1 MPLTL
6 TKEQI
11 VQKLYIAY
19 FNRPAD
25 AVGAAAWLAAL
36 NNGATEAQI
45 AEGFATSP
53 EFIATYG
60 NQSSINYVSA
70 LYNNMFGHK
79 PDAEGLIFWSTMLDS
94 GKINRAQLPVTMLN
108 NLGATDTAVVLNKL
122 QVALS
127 FTSLLTNSANSAQA
141 ITAYQPTNTQ
151 VIETVRG
158 YLSAVNDDRSS
169 LDLAVAKLREFV
181 SGLGDNL
188 TLSTQNLVE
197 ITSATSDTRTGLG
210 ISGGKMTGAGNDW
223 IRIKNLSILDAE
235 IHGNAGNDTLEL
247 IGLTSIR
254 WAHLSGIENLKL
266 TKAIDETKYYSTF
279 IFMTVEQYNSF
290 TGTISAPGINDY
302 ILFQQDLVTNGKV
315 TSISFTAKSG
325 IEHYQCNDKLDYTIT
340 GSSTGNN
347 FSFGD
352 ELNSRDI
359 IKGGNSLTDSIDF
372 DAKRSSI
379 DDLDNITGVEAI
391 RINVFGNGSKI
402 SYRPSGA
409 FASDTSKVKFNFYYF
424 DSNQNL
430 DLNLSNI
437 TNRGMDIEL
446 GIGDKNNSCIVT
458 TTTTVA
464 NIDKVHTVIGQSS
477 LDKFD
482 LPGDGERSYQV
493 YLASFNPATFISDV
507 NARLANLQGYT
518 PAVNNLIQVSVFDTK
533 LDTYAVVDLTGNGV
547 SNDDGVIHLVG
558 YNPVLNGSMFI

>member
-25 AVGAAAWLAAL
+25 AAGAAAWLAAL

-60 NQSSINYVSA
+60 NQSSINYISA

-79 PDAEGLIFWSTMLDS
+79 PDTEGLIFWSTMLDS

-197 ITSATSDTRTGLG
+197 ITSATADTRTGSG

-247 IGLTSIR
+247 IGNSSIVN
-254 WAHLSGIENLKL
+254 ANLSGIENLVL
-266 TKAIDETKYYSTF
+266 TRATDEDNYYSTYS
-279 IFMTVEQYNSF
+279 FMSVEQYNSF
-290 TGTISAPGINDY
+290 TGTITAPGVNDY
-302 ILFQQDLVTNGKV
+302 ISFLQNSGTYGKV
-315 TSISFTAKSG
+315 TSVSFTARSG
-325 IEHYQCNDKLDYTIT
+325 IERYNCNAKLDYKIT
-340 GSSTGNN
+340 GSDSGNT
-347 FSFGD
+347 FSFVN

-359 IKGGNSLTDSIDF
+359 IKGGSSLNDVVNINVDNS
-372 DAKRSSI
+372 AV
-379 DDLDNITGVEAI
+379 DDLDNITGVETI
-391 RINVFGNGSKI
+391 RIYIFGENSKINYRPGGAFSADTTEVRFIASVFGK
-402 SYRPSGA
+402 
-409 FASDTSKVKFNFYYF
+409 
-424 DSNQNL
+424 NQTL

-437 TNRGMDIEL
+437 TNRGLYVDLYPGE
-446 GIGDKNNSCIVT
+446 KNGSTIIT
-458 TTTTVA
+458 TTTTIA
-464 NIDKVHTVIGQSS
+464 NLDKVHTVSGLSANVK
-477 LDKFD
+477 LA
-482 LPGDGERSYQV
+482 LPGDGERSYN
-493 YLASFNPATFISDV
+493 LDLPSFNQASFISDV
-507 NARLANLQGYT
+507 NSKLANLQGYT
-518 PAVNNLIQVSVFDTK
+518 AAANNLILVRINGVN
-533 LDTYAVVDLTGNGV
+533 TYAVVDLTGNGV

-558 YNPVLNGSMFI
+558 YNPDLNGAMFI